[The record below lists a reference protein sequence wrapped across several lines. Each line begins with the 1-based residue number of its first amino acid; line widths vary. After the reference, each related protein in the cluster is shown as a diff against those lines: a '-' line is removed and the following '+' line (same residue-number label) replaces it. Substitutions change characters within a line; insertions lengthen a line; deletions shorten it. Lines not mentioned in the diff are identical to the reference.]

1 MSATIDIDIHHE
13 LFVHLLITISMGG
26 SKSLLWLGYD
36 SRITD
41 VEIGN
46 YHHKQATLC
55 NPVKAVFTLICPI
68 FMAYSLKGRGTH
80 IWLVEDQEHH
90 YHVLKDCWLLQ
101 GWANNAILHRLLQD
115 ESCEDPQ
122 FSVEVRS
129 PQDEG
134 IFGDQ
139 GKYHIFDD
147 LSLAK

>member
-1 MSATIDIDIHHE
+1 
-13 LFVHLLITISMGG
+13 MGG